1 MWRLRDVVN
10 MVKVDMFLAGFTM
23 LSENAALFDKIN
35 SGAIST
41 PMSLLCCLRL
51 LVAVFAPPPCLPRE
65 TGLRHFD

>member
-1 MWRLRDVVN
+1 
-10 MVKVDMFLAGFTM
+10 

-51 LVAVFAPPPCLPRE
+51 LVAVFAPPLVCRVKL
-65 TGLRHFD
+65 D